1 MKNSFIK
8 INCLRTIS
16 SFLVLSLCFISF
28 SPLAYL
34 SGYDENENNFPVL
47 KRKVAIARFSNET
60 QSGVTFLMD
69 ESGDRLG
76 KQASDILSARLADTG
91 KFIMFE
97 RMDKD
102 EIDSEKIIA
111 GLKEEGIGVDF
122 LIIGSVSEFGRST
135 DSEGQV
141 FKRTKNQRAFAKV
154 NVRLVDVSTGR
165 IIFSQEGAG
174 ESVNTTVSKPFNKV
188 NAGYDQSLTD
198 KAISQAI
205 SSLVSNLIE
214 KLTDKPWKSY
224 FLSKEDDL
232 YIIAGG
238 EKQGLSAGRN
248 LYVYKKGKT
257 IKNPQTGGMI
267 ELPGTKTGSIK
278 VLYSVGEDEFTEI
291 SFVKL
296 NDGAVEEN
304 LENYYILERDI

>member
-1 MKNSFIK
+1 MKISYQK
-8 INCLRTIS
+8 IIS
-16 SFLVLSLCFISF
+16 SSLITFFCFLFF
-28 SPLAYL
+28 SSSTYL
-34 SGYDENENNFPVL
+34 TGYDDAEAGFPVL

-69 ESGDRLG
+69 DSGDRLG
-76 KQASDILSARLADTG
+76 KQASDILSARLSDTG

-135 DSEGQV
+135 DSEGKV

-165 IIFSQEGAG
+165 IVFSQEGAG
-174 ESVNTTVSKPFNKV
+174 ESVTTTVSKPFNNV

-205 SSLVSNLIE
+205 SSLVSNLVE

-224 FLSKEDDL
+224 FLSKENEL

-238 EKQGLSAGRN
+238 KKQGLNPGRS

-267 ELPGTKTGSIK
+267 ELPGTKSGSIK
-278 VLYSVGEDEFTEI
+278 VLYSVGEDEFTEV
-291 SFVKL
+291 SFVQL
-296 NDGAVEEN
+296 SQGSLEEN
-304 LENYYILERDI
+304 LEDYYILERDI